1 MALSTLRAELKTAIT
16 DNTKY
21 SAYDHVPEV
30 IIPPSVLI
38 LAGDPYLEPI
48 VIGNNKNWN
57 VRLTLEVV
65 GTVYSNP
72 SALTNLEDDIE
83 AICALIPTKWSIL
96 SVSSPRIR
104 ATNSTDLLSSE
115 IQITTVYTG

>member
-1 MALSTLRAELKTAIT
+1 MALSTLRAELKSAIT

-83 AICALIPTKWSIL
+83 AICALIPTKWSII
-96 SVSSPRIR
+96 SISSPRIR

>member
-38 LAGDPYLEPI
+38 LASDPYLEPI

-72 SALTNLEDDIE
+72 SDLTNLEDDIE

-96 SVSSPRIR
+96 SISSPRIR

>member
-1 MALSTLRAELKTAIT
+1 MALSTLRSELKTAIT

-83 AICALIPTKWSIL
+83 AICALIPTKWSII
-96 SVSSPRIR
+96 SISSPRIR